1 MLTQP
6 DAQKAL
12 RTLFKKNRVARL
24 AEIYTVLHTTSRMSA
39 FRRLRELD
47 YLSSYSHGGRYYTLP
62 ALAHFDAQGLWRYE
76 DVGFSRFGTLKDTL
90 IQLIDPSIAGKT
102 HEELERQLGIRVH
115 NSLLDLV
122 RRARISREATAGQF
136 VYLSIDPDKAQ
147 VQLACRHEHRAD
159 SVQDVLPDGIVVEVL
174 AEVIRA
180 DTVAIDEPAILSRLV
195 ARGIDISAT
204 QLSQVCTRL
213 ALKKTPGDR

>member
-6 DAQKAL
+6 AAQKAL
-12 RTLFKKNRVARL
+12 RTLFKKKRVARL
-24 AEIYTVLHTTSRMSA
+24 AEISTVLHTTSRMSA
-39 FRRLRELD
+39 IRRLRELD

-62 ALAHFDAQGLWRYE
+62 TVALFDVQGLWRYE
-76 DVGFSRFGTLKDTL
+76 DIGFSRFGTLKDTL
-90 IQLIDPSIAGKT
+90 IPLIDLSIAGKT

-115 NSLLDLV
+115 NSLLNLV
-122 RRARISREATAGQF
+122 RCAKITREATAGQF

-147 VQLACRHEHRAD
+147 QQLACRHEHRAD

-174 AEVIRA
+174 AEIIRA

-195 ARGIDISAT
+195 ARGTDISAT

-213 ALKKTPGDR
+213 ALKKTSGVR

>member
-12 RTLFKKNRVARL
+12 RTLFKKNRVVRL

-39 FRRLRELD
+39 IRRLRELD
-47 YLSSYSHGGRYYTLP
+47 YLSSYTHGGRYYTLP
-62 ALAHFDAQGLWRYE
+62 AVAHFDAQGLWRYE

-115 NSLLDLV
+115 NSLLELV
-122 RRARISREATAGQF
+122 RHARISREATAGQF

-174 AEVIRA
+174 AEIIRA
-180 DTVAIDEPAILSRLV
+180 DTIAIDEPAILSRLV
-195 ARGIDISAT
+195 AKGIDISAT

>member
-6 DAQKAL
+6 DAQKSL
-12 RTLFKKNRVARL
+12 RTLFKKKRVAKL
-24 AEIYTVLHTTSRMSA
+24 AEIYTALQTTSRMSA
-39 FRRLRELD
+39 IRRLRELD

-62 ALAHFDAQGLWRYE
+62 TIAHFDAQGLWRFE
-76 DVGFSRFGTLKDTL
+76 DIGFSRFGTLKDTL

-122 RRARISREATAGQF
+122 LCARLTREATAGQY
-136 VYLSIDPDKAQ
+136 VYLSCDPDRAQ
-147 VQLACRHEHRAD
+147 QQLACRHEHRAD
-159 SVQDVLPDGIVVEVL
+159 SVQDVLPEGMVIEVL
-174 AEVIRA
+174 AEIIRA
-180 DTVAIDEPAILSRLV
+180 GTVAIDEPAILSRLV
-195 ARGIDISAT
+195 ARGMDISAT

-213 ALKKTPGDR
+213 ALKKTPEVR

>member
-6 DAQKAL
+6 DARKAL
-12 RTLFKKNRVARL
+12 HTLFKKNRVARL

-39 FRRLRELD
+39 IRRLRELD

-62 ALAHFDAQGLWRYE
+62 AVAHFDAQGLWRYE
-76 DVGFSRFGTLKDTL
+76 NVGFSRFGTLKDTL

-122 RRARISREATAGQF
+122 RHARISREATAGQF
-136 VYLSIDPDKAQ
+136 VYLSIDPDKTQ
-147 VQLACRHEHRAD
+147 EQLACRHEHRAD
-159 SVQDVLPDGIVVEVL
+159 SVQDVLPNGIVVEVL
-174 AEVIRA
+174 AEIIRA

-195 ARGIDISAT
+195 ARGTDISAT

>member
-12 RTLFKKNRVARL
+12 RTLFKKKRVARL
-24 AEIYTVLHTTSRMSA
+24 AEIYTALHTTSRMSA
-39 FRRLRELD
+39 IRRLRELD
-47 YLSSYSHGGRYYTLP
+47 YLSSYSHGGRFYTLP
-62 ALAHFDAQGLWRYE
+62 SIAHFDAQGLWRYE

-102 HEELERQLGIRVH
+102 HEELEWQLGIRVH

-122 RRARISREATAGQF
+122 RCARITREAAAGQF
-136 VYLSIDPDKAQ
+136 VYLSIDPVRAQ
-147 VQLACRHEHRAD
+147 QQLACRHEHRAD
-159 SVQDVLPDGIVVEVL
+159 SVQDVLPDGIVIEVL
-174 AEVIRA
+174 AEMIRA

-195 ARGIDISAT
+195 AKGIDISAT

-213 ALKKTPGDR
+213 ALKKTPGGR

>member
-39 FRRLRELD
+39 IRRLRELD

-62 ALAHFDAQGLWRYE
+62 AVAHFDAQGLWRYE

-147 VQLACRHEHRAD
+147 EQLACRHKHRAD

-174 AEVIRA
+174 AEIIRA

-195 ARGIDISAT
+195 ARGTDISAT